1 MRIWFQ
7 VPCIRSLKYA
17 YLQKQSKRLNRLAKF
32 RMSSIVLSSSKLPA
46 FLLSQVQDL
55 VKRKGECTF
64 FLFFSLFFLF
74 LDVICFLAFF
84 FRCLL
89 ICLGGELKESLF
101 TLLVGCLYTISH
113 THTHTNVLLK
123 ATHQTYST
131 WLTLV
136 RWGKG
141 KKKEF
146 RI

>member
-1 MRIWFQ
+1 M
-7 VPCIRSLKYA
+7 PCIRSLKYA

-64 FLFFSLFFLF
+64 FFFSFPFFFLF

-89 ICLGGELKESLF
+89 ICLGGALF

-123 ATHQTYST
+123 ATHQTYAT
-131 WLTLV
+131 
-136 RWGKG
+136 
-141 KKKEF
+141 
-146 RI
+146 